1 MYPNRFGDL
10 LSPSVWSGLNT
21 VQVVEG
27 SATLSYRAKERQS
40 YWIFPRE
47 PGWRI
52 SFHFTMTFLR
62 SQRWSA
68 PPLPPSSH
76 IPTEQPPLHCCLSLF
91 FLFFFSRLSTYP
103 SHTFYLD
110 RTERPPPS
118 QTPHQQRDR
127 IPIAHLSSHQLFTPI

>member
-76 IPTEQPPLHCCLSLF
+76 IPTEQPPLHCCLSLS
-91 FLFFFSRLSTYP
+91 FLFFL
-103 SHTFYLD
+103 LVC
-110 RTERPPPS
+110 
-118 QTPHQQRDR
+118 Q
-127 IPIAHLSSHQLFTPI
+127 PIHLTLFTWIGQNDPLPPKPPTNKEIEFP